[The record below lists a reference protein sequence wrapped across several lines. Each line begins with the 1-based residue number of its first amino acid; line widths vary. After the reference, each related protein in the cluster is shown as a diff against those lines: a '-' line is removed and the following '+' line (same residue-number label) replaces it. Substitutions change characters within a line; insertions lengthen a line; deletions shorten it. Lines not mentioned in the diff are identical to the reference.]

1 MRLKQAFPF
10 FRLGTFTLAVAALAG
25 CASMPG
31 HLHDSSGNGYGSA
44 LDNSAYSTG
53 QSCYAPTPDLNAAY
67 NQPYEIDGQW
77 YHPMHNVSG
86 FSENGVAS
94 WYDRQSSSDTTAMGT
109 AFHARQLSAA
119 SRTLPLPSC
128 VRVTNLE
135 NGRSIVVLVD
145 DRGPFVDGRIMDL
158 SAGAANALGMLN
170 RGTSRVHIQ
179 VVPSAFGPNV
189 PAPQIVQVAQRAIP
203 QSPAPQSV
211 APERVIPRAAPKAIP
226 LPTYTPPANARGN
239 LTAVVNQAFASSTPA
254 LQTVTAQVAPPTPA
268 PQLAPQPSVSPAPPT
283 THVLRSW
290 HRSPQVEQVY
300 LETAQAM
307 GMQRALRERSK
318 LQDFG
323 ISTAKLVRAASSSP
337 AGLYKIKIGP
347 MAPTAAPENY
357 ASSLERLRLGTFVV
371 SEQAG

>member
-31 HLHDSSGNGYGSA
+31 QMHASSGNGYGSA
-44 LDNSAYSTG
+44 LASSAYSTG
-53 QSCYAPTPDLNAAY
+53 QSCYAPSPDLNAAY

-77 YHPMHNVSG
+77 YHPMHNASG

-145 DRGPFVDGRIMDL
+145 DRGPFVDSRIMDL

-170 RGTSRVHIQ
+170 QGTSRVHIQ
-179 VVPSAFGPNV
+179 VVPSALSPNV
-189 PAPQIVQVAQRAIP
+189 PTPQIVQVAQRPTP
-203 QSPAPQSV
+203 QAPVPQSV
-211 APERVIPRAAPKAIP
+211 APERVIPQAAPQAIP
-226 LPTYTPPANARGN
+226 LPAYTPPANARP
-239 LTAVVNQAFASSTPA
+239 TA
-254 LQTVTAQVAPPTPA
+254 
-268 PQLAPQPSVSPAPPT
+268 
-283 THVLRSW
+283 HVLRSW

-307 GMQRALRERSK
+307 GMQSALRERSK

-347 MAPTAAPENY
+347 MAPTAAPEDY

>member
-10 FRLGTFTLAVAALAG
+10 FRLGAFTLTVAAMAG
-25 CASMPG
+25 CASMPS
-31 HLHDSSGNGYGSA
+31 HTTVSSDNGYGSA
-44 LDNSAYSTG
+44 LVNSAYSTG

-67 NQPYEIDGQW
+67 NQPYEVDGQW
-77 YHPMHNVSG
+77 YHPMHSAVG
-86 FSENGVAS
+86 FSENGIAS

-170 RGTSRVHIQ
+170 QGTSLVHIQ
-179 VVPSAFGPNV
+179 VIPSALSPNV
-189 PAPQIVQVAQRAIP
+189 PTPQIIQVAQRPTP
-203 QSPAPQSV
+203 QASVPQSV
-211 APERVIPRAAPKAIP
+211 APERVIPRAAPQAIP
-226 LPTYTPPANARGN
+226 LPAYTAPANARKN
-239 LTAVVNQAFASSTPA
+239 LTAVVNQAFASNIPA
-254 LQTVTAQVAPPTPA
+254 VQTAPAQVAPPA
-268 PQLAPQPSVSPAPPT
+268 PSAPQPPAPPT
-283 THVLRSW
+283 AHVLRSW

-323 ISTAKLVRAASSSP
+323 ISTAKLVPARSSSP
-337 AGLYKIKIGP
+337 GGLYRVKIGP
-347 MAPTAAPENY
+347 MAPTAAPEDY

>member
-10 FRLGTFTLAVAALAG
+10 FQLGTFTLAVAALAG

-31 HLHDSSGNGYGSA
+31 HMHASSGNGYGSA
-44 LDNSAYSTG
+44 LANSAYSTG

-77 YHPMHNVSG
+77 YHPMHNASG

-145 DRGPFVDGRIMDL
+145 DRGPFVDSRIMDL

-179 VVPSAFGPNV
+179 VVPSALSPNV
-189 PAPQIVQVAQRAIP
+189 PSPQIVQVAQR
-203 QSPAPQSV
+203 PAPQPLQ
-211 APERVIPRAAPKAIP
+211 PERVVPLSAPKAIP

-239 LTAVVNQAFASSTPA
+239 LTAVVNQAFASNTPA
-254 LQTVTAQVAPPTPA
+254 VQAVPTQVAPPMPA
-268 PQLAPQPSVSPAPPT
+268 QSAPQPPAPPT
-283 THVLRSW
+283 AHVLRSW

-323 ISTAKLVRAASSSP
+323 ISTAKLVRTASSSP

-347 MAPTAAPENY
+347 MAPTAAPEDY

>member
-1 MRLKQAFPF
+1 MRLKQAFPL
-10 FRLGTFTLAVAALAG
+10 FRLGSFTLAVAALAG

-31 HLHDSSGNGYGSA
+31 QMHASSGNGYGSA
-44 LDNSAYSTG
+44 LANSAYSTG
-53 QSCYAPTPDLNAAY
+53 QSCYAPSPDLNAAY

-77 YHPMHNVSG
+77 YHPMHNASG

-145 DRGPFVDGRIMDL
+145 DRGPFVDSRIMDL

-170 RGTSRVHIQ
+170 QGTSRVHIQ
-179 VVPSAFGPNV
+179 VVPSALSPNV
-189 PAPQIVQVAQRAIP
+189 PTPQIVQVAQRPTP
-203 QSPAPQSV
+203 QAPVPQSV
-211 APERVIPRAAPKAIP
+211 APERVIPRAAPQAIP
-226 LPTYTPPANARGN
+226 LPAYTPPANARKN
-239 LTAVVNQAFASSTPA
+239 LTAVVNQAFASNNPA
-254 LQTVTAQVAPPTPA
+254 VQTVPTQVVPPMPAQS
-268 PQLAPQPSVSPAPPT
+268 APQPSAPPT
-283 THVLRSW
+283 AHVLRSW

-300 LETAQAM
+300 LETAQSM

-323 ISTAKLVRAASSSP
+323 ISTAKLVRAASNSP

-347 MAPTAAPENY
+347 MAPTAAPEDY